1 MHRHHLYPLGA
12 VRMLLEMSKITKS
25 YGNLQILH
33 GVDLTLKA
41 GEVHALIGHN
51 GAGKSTLIKVLA
63 GNFADY
69 GGNILIEGRTCN
81 LHSPKHAI
89 DAGIAI
95 IYQDF
100 SLAPNLSVAANIALG
115 REPEGRVCGLMPHRK
130 VLERSQAEA
139 DALKISLPMTALVG
153 TLGVATQQMT
163 EIVRACSQEVK
174 ILVMDEPTARLAP
187 LERARLFAVMR
198 QMCKERGVGI
208 IYISH
213 FLEEVREIADRIT
226 VLKDGRAVET
236 GKSSNYTVDDLA
248 RLLVGHSD
256 PLLKPKSDKRPEKQS
271 ETPSRAITI
280 TDVNA
285 VGRPG
290 WDITL
295 HEGEIL
301 GIAGLVG
308 SGRTTLMRAIVGE
321 IGSSGHVQIGDKV
334 LKKRT
339 PKSMAQAGLVMVPE
353 DRKISGLALQA
364 SIVANM
370 EVTALAKR
378 LSKFGIVRRAKTRA
392 MVDDKIRSLRIMPPD
407 LHKPVGL
414 LSGGN
419 AQKVLLGR
427 ALAAEPKVLILDQ
440 PTAGVDIGAKAEIHK
455 VIISAAEASAAVILV
470 SDDLDEL
477 LGLSDRIV
485 VISEG
490 RPQPAL
496 RADEF
501 DRAELL
507 AATSS

>member
-1 MHRHHLYPLGA
+1 
-12 VRMLLEMSKITKS
+12 
-25 YGNLQILH
+25 
-33 GVDLTLKA
+33 
-41 GEVHALIGHN
+41 
-51 GAGKSTLIKVLA
+51 
-63 GNFADY
+63 
-69 GGNILIEGRTCN
+69 
-81 LHSPKHAI
+81 
-89 DAGIAI
+89 
-95 IYQDF
+95 
-100 SLAPNLSVAANIALG
+100 
-115 REPEGRVCGLMPHRK
+115 
-130 VLERSQAEA
+130 
-139 DALKISLPMTALVG
+139 
-153 TLGVATQQMT
+153 
-163 EIVRACSQEVK
+163 
-174 ILVMDEPTARLAP
+174 MDEPTARLAP